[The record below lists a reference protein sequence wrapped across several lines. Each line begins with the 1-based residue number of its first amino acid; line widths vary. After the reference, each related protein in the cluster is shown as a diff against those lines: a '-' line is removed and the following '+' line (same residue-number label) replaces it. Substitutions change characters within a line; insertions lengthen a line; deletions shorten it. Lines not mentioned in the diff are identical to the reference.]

1 MSTSGLLHALLLDG
15 KGGARH
21 LEWPDILA
29 WKPADGLLW
38 LNLDYSTT
46 EVTEWLATKSQL
58 DAVTIS
64 ALTDS
69 DPRPRATAHGENLLL
84 LMRGINNN
92 AGAEP
97 EDMISV
103 RAWIEPRRVLTLRHR
118 PSTSVRSIVIELDR
132 NTGPRTAP
140 ELALQ
145 LVERMVEHVVTRVD
159 TLGDAVAACEDRAVA
174 PVGKG
179 ALGAEARRG
188 DLRHELAEHRRRAI
202 ALRRF
207 LAPQRDALAR
217 LGTIAVPWLD
227 QQHRA
232 RIGEVSEDM
241 MRAIE
246 ELDAA
251 RDRAAV
257 TQEELSSRVAEIANQ
272 RLYVLSIITAFFLPL
287 GFVCALLGVN
297 VGGVP
302 LQKDNWAF
310 WALCGVFL
318 VGVLAQLWFFRKRG
332 WL

>member
-1 MSTSGLLHALLLDG
+1 MSTEGLLHALLLDG
-15 KGGARH
+15 KGGARP

-46 EVTEWLATKSQL
+46 EVTEWLNTKSQL
-58 DAVTIS
+58 DPVTIS

-69 DPRPRATAHGENLLL
+69 DPRPRVVAHGENLKL

-92 AGAEP
+92 AGAAP

-103 RAWIEPRRVLTLRHR
+103 RVWIEPRRVLTLRHR
-118 PSTSVRSIVIELDR
+118 PSTSVRSIVIDLDR
-132 NTGPRTAP
+132 GTGPRNAG
-140 ELALQ
+140 ELALL
-145 LVERMVEHVVTRVD
+145 LVERMVEHVVSRVD
-159 TLGDAVAACEDRAVA
+159 VLSDAVAACEDRALDDEV
-174 PVGKG
+174 K
-179 ALGAEARRG
+179 RS
-188 DLRHELAEHRRRAI
+188 DLRRELADHRRRAI

-207 LAPQRDALAR
+207 LAPQRDAMAR
-217 LGTIAVPWLD
+217 FASISVPWLD
-227 QQHRA
+227 PQHRA

-251 RDRAAV
+251 RERAAV
-257 TQEELSSRVAEIANQ
+257 TQEELSSRVAETANQ

-302 LQKDNWAF
+302 FREDNWAF

-318 VGVLAQLWFFRKRG
+318 VGVVAQLWFFRKRG

>member
-15 KGGARH
+15 KGGARA
-21 LEWPDILA
+21 LEWADVLA

-46 EVTEWLATKSQL
+46 EVTDWLATKSQL
-58 DAVTIS
+58 DPITIS

-69 DPRPRATAHGENLLL
+69 DPRPRAVAQGDNLLL
-84 LMRGINNN
+84 IMRGINNN
-92 AGAEP
+92 EGAAP

-118 PSTSVRSIVIELDR
+118 PSTSVRSIVIDLER
-132 NTGPRTAP
+132 NAGPRGCAD
-140 ELALQ
+140 LALS
-145 LVERMVEHVVTRVD
+145 LVERMVEHVVARVD
-159 TLGDAVAACEDRAVA
+159 VLGDAVAACEDRALDENT
-174 PVGKG
+174 KQ
-179 ALGAEARRG
+179 AE
-188 DLRHELAEHRRRAI
+188 LRHALADQRRRAI

-207 LAPQRDALAR
+207 LAPQREALHR
-217 LGTIAVPWLD
+217 LASINLAWFE

-257 TQEELSSRVAEIANQ
+257 TQEELSSRVAETANQ
-272 RLYVLSIITAFFLPL
+272 RLYILSIITAFFLPL

-302 LQKDNWAF
+302 LMHDDWAF
-310 WALCGVFL
+310 WALCGAF
-318 VGVLAQLWFFRKRG
+318 GVYATLQLWFFRRRG